1 MIGAM
6 KIESGRVNGTSSIR
20 RRQQREPKDGDSF
33 QVEQSQ
39 TPGETARL
47 TGLGGPTALG
57 AVLLAQEEDTPQSR
71 QRKSVRRA
79 EDLLDRLDEIRISLL
94 SGRIAV
100 GKLESLRQLLAS
112 RAETTDNE
120 KLQETLEAIDL
131 RVAVELA
138 KYHS

>member
-1 MIGAM
+1 M
-6 KIESGRVNGTSSIR
+6 KIESGRVNGTSPIR
-20 RRQQREPKDGDSF
+20 RRQQRQPEGGDSF
-33 QVEQSQ
+33 QVEQNP
-39 TPGETARL
+39 TAGEPARL

-112 RAETTDNE
+112 RVETTDNA